1 MKSLG
6 LTGTF
11 LLGCVGAIAAV
22 GGAVPARADDG
33 AFRAGETVAGAH
45 GAGVLRIAGRDGRAT
60 TPPPETYRFGTSL
73 FSAIEPYAALRPWLG
88 TERTPGRSSFGVGGI
103 LVDVPLGDFIFTPSF
118 GGGRYS
124 ENDGRD
130 QTSAMQFRS
139 SLGLGY
145 RFDDQSRFSLDFSRT
160 TTTAPTIGG
169 PVGGSA
175 LSFTYRIPSAVLLG
189 K

>member
-1 MKSLG
+1 MKSLE
-6 LTGTF
+6 LIQKI
-11 LLGCVGAIAAV
+11 LLGCIGVIAVVCGALPTLAD
-22 GGAVPARADDG
+22 GGA
-33 AFRAGETVAGAH
+33 FLSGETVAGAQ

-60 TPPPETYRFGTSL
+60 APLPETYRFGTSL
-73 FSAIEPYAALRPWLG
+73 FSAIEPYASLKPWLG

-124 ENDGRD
+124 ESDGRD
-130 QTSAMQFRS
+130 QTSALQFRS

-145 RFDDQSRFSLDFSRT
+145 RFDDQSRFSLDYSRT

-175 LSFTYRIPSAVLLG
+175 LSFTYRIPSAMLLG
-189 K
+189 R

>member
-6 LTGTF
+6 VTGRI
-11 LLGCVGAIAAV
+11 LLGCIGVIAAAGEALPV
-22 GGAVPARADDG
+22 FADSGSFQSGEAVPG
-33 AFRAGETVAGAH
+33 AQD
-45 GAGVLRIAGRDGRAT
+45 AGVLRIDGRDSRPTASL
-60 TPPPETYRFGTSL
+60 PESYRFGTSL
-73 FSAIEPYAALRPWLG
+73 FSAIEPYATLRPWRG
-88 TERTPGRSSFGVGGI
+88 TERAPGRSSFGGGGI